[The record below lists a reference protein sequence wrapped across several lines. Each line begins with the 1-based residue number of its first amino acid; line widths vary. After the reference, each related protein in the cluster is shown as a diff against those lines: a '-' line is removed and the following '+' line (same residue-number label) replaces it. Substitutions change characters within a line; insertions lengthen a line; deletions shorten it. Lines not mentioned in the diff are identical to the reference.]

1 MQPSRWTSLAFL
13 TAEVGLIAAAAVFG
27 GPAWT
32 GMTVLALL
40 AEVAAGS
47 QLVELAWLVPAFG
60 WLAAA
65 RFTENRELFFPYA
78 ITLAAFM
85 ACRLRGRSPAAA
97 TTAAAVGMLAF
108 LGIRLAQQAT
118 WQVLATEAVVA
129 AGILLVIAAGCRW
142 LPERPWA
149 TGGIM
154 AAAAGLAYA
163 GLAV

>member
-1 MQPSRWTSLAFL
+1 MQSRWTSLAFL
-13 TAEVGLIAAAAVFG
+13 AAEIGLITTAAMFG

-47 QLVELAWLVPAFG
+47 QLTGIAWLLPAFG

-65 RFTENRELFFPYA
+65 RLTENRELFFPFA

-85 ACRLRGRSPAAA
+85 ACRLRKRSPAAA
-97 TTAAAVGMLAF
+97 ATAAVTGVVAF

-118 WQVLATEAVVA
+118 WRVLATEAVVA

-142 LPERPWA
+142 LPQRSWA
-149 TGGIM
+149 TGLVM
-154 AAAAGLAYA
+154 VVAAGLACA